1 MLLRKPFLQSILASA
16 ASAGVIVISTDSVS
30 LADAPDN
37 NDASQNAPA
46 TVITRQRAQL
56 RRAALQE
63 MSGPQAPRDITN
75 PNGSNRTIFGKAPK
89 RQLMNLCNIHLH
101 NGAEHRGTNFSTYAG
116 QGDGSGY
123 DSGYLYTGKLTPEE
137 LKPVSLKR
145 GSDGHKSLQSGDT
158 IEVHYVY
165 STANVKPGP
174 TLASCLSPENSN
186 PQLRVEAV
194 IAVLVNDRRAAD
206 FSNITRHSVENGYH
220 SAPNLPDNLGQ
231 SIVYSGS
238 TTGPGYNTK
247 PSPFQVTWSVRPKVL
262 KVDVLSVEQ
271 WLRGNVF
278 KEDHA
283 HGVRNLIINPALL
296 SRIQA
301 VN

>member
-1 MLLRKPFLQSILASA
+1 MLLRKRFLHSILASA
-16 ASAGVIVISTDSVS
+16 ASVGMIVISTNSVS

-116 QGDGSGY
+116 NGDGSGY
-123 DSGYLYTGKLTPEE
+123 DSGYLYSGKLTPEE

-145 GSDGHKSLQSGDT
+145 GSEATRLCNLETPLKFT
-158 IEVHYVY
+158 MF
-165 STANVKPGP
+165 TAQRMSSQVRHLHP
-174 TLASCLSPENSN
+174 AY
-186 PQLRVEAV
+186 LRKTA
-194 IAVLVNDRRAAD
+194 I
-206 FSNITRHSVENGYH
+206 HSSE
-220 SAPNLPDNLGQ
+220 
-231 SIVYSGS
+231 
-238 TTGPGYNTK
+238 
-247 PSPFQVTWSVRPKVL
+247 L
-262 KVDVLSVEQ
+262 KQ
-271 WLRGNVF
+271 
-278 KEDHA
+278 
-283 HGVRNLIINPALL
+283 
-296 SRIQA
+296 
-301 VN
+301 